1 MSRFQLI
8 CLLSFNAIAA
18 AIVVAL
24 VTILLT
30 STETGPSALQVA
42 CLEDNDASATG
53 AGQLAGD
60 RGFESIEEAES
71 YICHRIAYP
80 RDPKGWL
87 MEDISAM
94 RRPSPREIAQGR
106 GFASVTLNYR
116 LAKGNISL
124 RNADLRIEV
133 SPFAIDPVTYGIV
146 DHVKIMG
153 ARADV
158 IRGDDPNLVI
168 LQWRS
173 SGYSF
178 YTEARLSA
186 DFSLEDLFAVLN
198 TIE

>member
-1 MSRFQLI
+1 MSRFKLI

-18 AIVVAL
+18 AIIVAL

-30 STETGPSALQVA
+30 SAEAGPSALQVA
-42 CLEDNDASATG
+42 CLEDNDTSATG

-60 RGFESIEEAES
+60 RGFETIEEAEAF
-71 YICHRIAYP
+71 ICHRIAYP

-87 MEDISAM
+87 MEDISAV
-94 RRPSPREIAQGR
+94 RRASTREIAQGY

-116 LAKGNISL
+116 LAKGNTEL

-133 SPFAIDPVTYGIV
+133 SPFAIDPVTFGIV
-146 DHVKIMG
+146 DQVKIMG
-153 ARADV
+153 AKADL
-158 IRGDDPNLVI
+158 IRGKDANHVI

-178 YTEARLSA
+178 YTEARLTD
-186 DFSLEDLFAVLN
+186 DFSLTDLLAVLN

>member
-1 MSRFQLI
+1 MRRFKLI

-18 AIVVAL
+18 SIIVAL

-30 STETGPSALQVA
+30 SNDKEPSALQVA
-42 CLEDNDASATG
+42 CLEDNDISATG
-53 AGQLAGD
+53 AGQLTGD
-60 RGFESIEEAES
+60 RGFETIEEAEAF
-71 YICHRIAYP
+71 ICHRIAYP

-87 MEDISAM
+87 IEDLSAV
-94 RRPSPREIAQGR
+94 RRAPPHEIAQGR

-116 LAKGNISL
+116 LAKGNASL

-146 DHVKIMG
+146 DRVKIMG
-153 ARADV
+153 AKADV

-178 YTEARLSA
+178 YTEARLSD
-186 DFSLEDLFAVLN
+186 DFSLDDLLTVLN